1 MAPRQKNER
10 RTQSN
15 PRLALLAPPPSAILS
30 SHSTVPLIAGH
41 PPPSKPT
48 NTLRFQA
55 SHSHSRFLFSP
66 LLLVCRLSRALSPIA
81 VMSLRHVAIL
91 GVAFAFVAAALC
103 ASAVNFRISS
113 KDSLSSLAGFCSGYA
128 QATFPITHFDEPVSL
143 KLRSGNPSPAK
154 GSVCD
159 PFALPAAPAACRRA
173 TWCSTRPGRAPPTAR
188 MAQASAP

>member
-1 MAPRQKNER
+1 
-10 RTQSN
+10 
-15 PRLALLAPPPSAILS
+15 
-30 SHSTVPLIAGH
+30 
-41 PPPSKPT
+41 
-48 NTLRFQA
+48 
-55 SHSHSRFLFSP
+55 
-66 LLLVCRLSRALSPIA
+66 
-81 VMSLRHVAIL
+81 MSLRHVAIL

-159 PFALPAAPAACRRA
+159 PFVVSSGLICMSINTTVTVFQAATADGWPWTVRVASGSSCLSSCDMVLDKAWSCTSNCTYGSGLSAMNFFHTIWLCDISEDPGNSTKLALPARAAKDM
-173 TWCSTRPGRAPPTAR
+173 SAR
-188 MAQASAP
+188 SQFRGTMRVQGE